1 MILLKVILQT
11 NQSDCLLACA
21 AMIMETYGCKIPV
34 YKLVEKVELSMA
46 GSTVLQLKETLE
58 EFGFTVNGYRLDKE
72 KLNQTQFP
80 LIAYVNNGHFI
91 VINKVR
97 KNRIIGIDPA
107 IGRIGYTIDEFS
119 KMYSGVVIKIQNY
132 K

>member
-1 MILLKVILQT
+1 
-11 NQSDCLLACA
+11 
-21 AMIMETYGCKIPV
+21 MIMETYGYKIPV

-80 LIAYVNNGHFI
+80 LIAYVNNEHLNN
-91 VINKVR
+91 VS
-97 KNRIIGIDPA
+97 
-107 IGRIGYTIDEFS
+107 TIRLL
-119 KMYSGVVIKIQNY
+119 YR
-132 K
+132 